1 MLDKLS
7 LAVVIIY
14 EQIAEFFMNIDYFSQ
29 VLSNFDPWW
38 MIAFAIVLVLI
49 DWAFI
54 QTEAFMTVGIAI
66 FFAALLNAVDA
77 PPILQLWSLPILA
90 FIAYLVQ
97 RPIYSKLASKQKSP
111 YQSIDNEVGSE
122 GTLIVRYN
130 SSAAAAHY
138 FKYKENIDLEKAPE
152 ETVDYVCKVS
162 LKDGRVFPALLQ
174 EGLEVQDGLNV
185 RVTEVQNGALKVEP
199 L

>member
-1 MLDKLS
+1 
-7 LAVVIIY
+7 
-14 EQIAEFFMNIDYFSQ
+14 MNIDYFSQ

-49 DWAFI
+49 DWALI
-54 QTEAFMTVGIAI
+54 QTEAFMTVGIGI

-111 YQSIDNEVGSE
+111 YESLDNEVDSE

-130 SSAAAAHY
+130 SSVAAAHY